1 MTADKKTYYC
11 DKCHK
16 TMTAD
21 SFYVSNNKEKY
32 KNDGVLNQCKKCITM
47 HVDNWDPNT
56 YLWILQ
62 ECDVPYIPDEW
73 NRLMER
79 YAKDA
84 SKVTGSTI
92 LGRYLSK
99 MKLKQYKDYRWKDNE
114 FLKQLNEK
122 RIKETLQ
129 GNGRDIQ
136 EIEKVIQEIDYEL
149 PPEEIAIPVYEDEPM
164 PEEFGEMPS
173 PNFVPEPEMDLGL
186 TPEDITYLR
195 LKWGKNYKQEEWV
208 QLEQLYN
215 EMMESYDIQTAG
227 HIDTLKLVCK
237 TSLKANQLI
246 DIGDIDGYQKV
257 SKVYDNLMKS
267 GNFTAVQNKSEQG
280 EYIDS
285 ISEFVA
291 LCEKDGFIPK
301 YYVDGPQDKVDRV
314 IEDMQYYVKTLVTE
328 EMGLGNLIENAVK
341 KIEQRQANE
350 VQESADGDDIDMDEE
365 NKLFDYNNNIIT
377 TDEDFQ
383 EFYDWEDDEEKANED
398 FLNSFFKEEGQ
409 K

>member
-149 PPEEIAIPVYEDEPM
+149 PPKEVAIPVYEDEPM
-164 PEEFGEMPS
+164 PEEFDEMPS

-267 GNFTAVQNKSEQG
+267 GNFTAVQNKTDQG

-350 VQESADGDDIDMDEE
+350 AQESADGDDIDMDEE

>member
-149 PPEEIAIPVYEDEPM
+149 PPKEVAIPVYEDESM
-164 PEEFGEMPS
+164 PEEFDEMPS

-267 GNFTAVQNKSEQG
+267 GNFTAVQNKTEQG

-350 VQESADGDDIDMDEE
+350 AQESTDGDDIDMDEE

>member
-267 GNFTAVQNKSEQG
+267 GNFTAVQNKTEQG

-350 VQESADGDDIDMDEE
+350 AQESTDGDDIDMDEE

>member
-1 MTADKKTYYC
+1 
-11 DKCHK
+11 
-16 TMTAD
+16 
-21 SFYVSNNKEKY
+21 
-32 KNDGVLNQCKKCITM
+32 
-47 HVDNWDPNT
+47 
-56 YLWILQ
+56 
-62 ECDVPYIPDEW
+62 
-73 NRLMER
+73 
-79 YAKDA
+79 
-84 SKVTGSTI
+84 
-92 LGRYLSK
+92 

-267 GNFTAVQNKSEQG
+267 GNFTAVQNKTEQG

-350 VQESADGDDIDMDEE
+350 AQESTDGDDIDMDEE

>member
-47 HVDNWDPNT
+47 HVDNWDPST

-173 PNFVPEPEMDLGL
+173 PNFVPESEMDLGL

-383 EFYDWEDDEEKANED
+383 EFYDWEDSEEKENED
-398 FLNSFFKEEGQ
+398 FLKSFFKEEGQ

>member
-1 MTADKKTYYC
+1 
-11 DKCHK
+11 
-16 TMTAD
+16 
-21 SFYVSNNKEKY
+21 
-32 KNDGVLNQCKKCITM
+32 M

-149 PPEEIAIPVYEDEPM
+149 PPEEIAIPVYKDEPM

-208 QLEQLYN
+208 
-215 EMMESYDIQTAG
+215 
-227 HIDTLKLVCK
+227 
-237 TSLKANQLI
+237 
-246 DIGDIDGYQKV
+246 
-257 SKVYDNLMKS
+257 
-267 GNFTAVQNKSEQG
+267 
-280 EYIDS
+280 
-285 ISEFVA
+285 
-291 LCEKDGFIPK
+291 
-301 YYVDGPQDKVDRV
+301 
-314 IEDMQYYVKTLVTE
+314 
-328 EMGLGNLIENAVK
+328 
-341 KIEQRQANE
+341 
-350 VQESADGDDIDMDEE
+350 
-365 NKLFDYNNNIIT
+365 
-377 TDEDFQ
+377 
-383 EFYDWEDDEEKANED
+383 
-398 FLNSFFKEEGQ
+398 
-409 K
+409 